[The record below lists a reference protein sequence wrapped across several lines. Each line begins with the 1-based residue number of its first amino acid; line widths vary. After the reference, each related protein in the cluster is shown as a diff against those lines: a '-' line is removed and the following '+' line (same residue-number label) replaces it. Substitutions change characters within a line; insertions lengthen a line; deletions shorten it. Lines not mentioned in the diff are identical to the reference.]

1 MATVNKALNTRVQ
14 HKNDIEAN
22 WIKAVNFQ
30 PLLGEIIVYRA
41 ETESDELPKDI
52 TDQPIRTERI
62 TYPRI
67 KIGDGVNKI
76 NDLPFITDSII
87 EYASKAQ
94 KFYAEEA
101 PTGSG
106 DVVFYAV
113 SLEDASKGV
122 Y

>member
-1 MATVNKALNTRVQ
+1 MATANKTFNTRVQ
-14 HKNDIEAN
+14 QKSDIEAN
-22 WIKAVNFQ
+22 WIKATFP
-30 PLLGEIIVYRA
+30 PLKGEIIVYLA
-41 ETESDELPKDI
+41 EKEGDPFPKDPA
-52 TDQPIRTERI
+52 TQMPIRDYYI

-67 KIGDGVNKI
+67 KIGDGNTPI
-76 NDLPFITDSII
+76 YDLPFITDAII